1 MRLRRAIGILG
12 NIIVCLGYLCLLFG
26 ALLLLGA
33 GRAVVFEAWWWNVVL
48 GHGVEPWWWN
58 WVVFLG
64 AVAVGAVL
72 MFGIGPVWVNWAG
85 EGDWFSVG
93 IPRGNSEEEAP
104 VDSGELQKGEKGR
117 CSK

>member
-1 MRLRRAIGILG
+1 M
-12 NIIVCLGYLCLLFG
+12 VLLQG
-26 ALLLLGA
+26 
-33 GRAVVFEAWWWNVVL
+33 VF
-48 GHGVEPWWWN
+48 EPWWMN
-58 WVVFLG
+58 WVVGPG

-72 MFGIGPVWVNWAG
+72 MFGIAPVLVNWAG

-117 CSK
+117 WSK